1 MCIRKKRNARFG
13 NRFSDLISLLSLN
26 EREIPGFYGDIV
38 ILLIRQHL
46 FYLLNGDLLMK
57 RYLTIAVIFLMAFAG
72 TASAQKVAVK
82 TNALYWATTTPNI
95 GMEFSMSPR
104 WTFEIAGGYN
114 PWLLNKETNMKAK
127 HYLVTP
133 EVRYWFCESFNGHFL
148 GVNANYTQFNVGGVH
163 VLNPFYKSA
172 GDGPFIDACLNSRV
186 EGWAAGAGIT
196 YGYSWIISPRWNME
210 FNLGLGYW
218 YSDYDR
224 YENRKCGLFQD
235 SAIKHVVGLTD
246 LGLSFIYMIR

>member
-1 MCIRKKRNARFG
+1 
-13 NRFSDLISLLSLN
+13 
-26 EREIPGFYGDIV
+26 
-38 ILLIRQHL
+38 
-46 FYLLNGDLLMK
+46 MK

-133 EVRYWFCESFNGHFL
+133 EVRYWFCESFQGHFL
-148 GVNANYTQFNVGGVH
+148 GLNGNYTLFNISGSSYD
-163 VLNPFYKSA
+163 LNLLIF
-172 GDGPFIDACLNSRV
+172 L
-186 EGWAAGAGIT
+186 
-196 YGYSWIISPRWNME
+196 
-210 FNLGLGYW
+210 
-218 YSDYDR
+218 
-224 YENRKCGLFQD
+224 
-235 SAIKHVVGLTD
+235 
-246 LGLSFIYMIR
+246 